1 MATGTMTED
10 PAIRVILVDDP
21 PLEARALFARA
32 FDGHSIPDSPRHYVA
47 FCPDTNGEDQFA
59 GYCHATWCGEYAL
72 MGGLC
77 VNPDFRHKG
86 VGHALERVLMEDT
99 GPNKA
104 FFSHTGNPT
113 VVRMN
118 ARLGMEHSGYPNLMV
133 KWTQD
138 LSGPEKARILK
149 EVHEIG
155 PF

>member
-1 MATGTMTED
+1 MTED
-10 PAIRVILVDDP
+10 ADIKVILVDE
-21 PLEARALFARA
+21 PLPEAAELFARA
-32 FDGHSIPDSPRHYVA
+32 FKGHRIPDSPRHYVA
-47 FCPDTNGEDQFA
+47 FCANADGKDEFA

-77 VNPDFRHKG
+77 VNPDFGNRG

-104 FFSHTGNPT
+104 FFSHTGIPT

-118 ARLGMEHSGYPNLMV
+118 ARLGMEHSGYSNLMV
-133 KWTQD
+133 KWTQN
-138 LSGPEKARILK
+138 LSDDEKARILE